1 MRGDPPLAGQATEGD
16 AARALLVEARK
27 LMRDCLQRALE
38 GALPDW
44 RIVAVPSALEARAE
58 AFDLAVLCHGT
69 AESTLSAQATK
80 VLAQFPGLRLLAVID
95 PGNEPEARHLVELG
109 VAGLVSSRSTARILA
124 AAMNLVARGGRFVP
138 PELLDPVRPG
148 SHGGGNLAP
157 DAILNMSGAVLNP
170 DGRFTRR
177 EVEILTFLHEGLQN
191 KIIAFRLGI
200 SESTVKVHLKNIMK
214 KLNARNRT
222 QALFFVQR
230 MVGGSNL
237 LANSAA
243 L

>member
-1 MRGDPPLAGQATEGD
+1 
-16 AARALLVEARK
+16 
-27 LMRDCLQRALE
+27 MRDCLERALSSE
-38 GALPDW
+38 LPHW
-44 RIVAVPSALEARAE
+44 RLEAASSPLAAQAE

-69 AESTLSAQATK
+69 VESSLSAQAK
-80 VLAQFPGLRLLAVID
+80 SALEHFPGVRLLAVID
-95 PGNEPEARHLVELG
+95 PGNEREARQLLDLG
-109 VAGLVSSRSTARILA
+109 VAGLVSARSTAQILA

-138 PELLDPVRPG
+138 PELLDPAKPNA
-148 SHGGGNLAP
+148 HGGGTLAP
-157 DAILNMSGAVLNP
+157 DAILNMSSAVLNP

-177 EVEILTFLHEGLQN
+177 EVEILTYLHEGLQN

-230 MVGGSNL
+230 MVGVGNL
-237 LANSAA
+237 LANSAT

>member
-1 MRGDPPLAGQATEGD
+1 MTGELLHAHESGG
-16 AARALLVEARK
+16 ARALLVEARK
-27 LMRDCLQRALE
+27 LMRDCLQRALSS
-38 GALPDW
+38 ALPDW
-44 RIVAVPSALEARAE
+44 RIDAVPSPFEAGA
-58 AFDLAVLCHGT
+58 ASFDLAVLCHGT
-69 AESTLSAQATK
+69 ADSSLSVQAKK
-80 VLAQFPGLRLLAVID
+80 VQAQFPGLRLLAVID
-95 PGNEPEARHLVELG
+95 PGNEPEARHLVEIG
-109 VAGLVSSRSTARILA
+109 VAGLVSSRSTAQILA

-138 PELLDPVRPG
+138 PELLDPLRP
-148 SHGGGNLAP
+148 SAHGGAALAP
-157 DAILNMSGAVLNP
+157 DAILNMSATILNP

-191 KIIAFRLGI
+191 KIIAFKLGI

-230 MVGGSNL
+230 IVGGGNL
-237 LANSAA
+237 LANSAT